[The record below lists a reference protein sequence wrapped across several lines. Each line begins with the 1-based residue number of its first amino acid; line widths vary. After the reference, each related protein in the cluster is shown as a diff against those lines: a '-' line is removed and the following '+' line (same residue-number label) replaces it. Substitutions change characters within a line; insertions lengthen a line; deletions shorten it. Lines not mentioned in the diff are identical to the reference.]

1 MVRTDG
7 NKKNSKHS
15 KKRKIRYGR
24 ILIFILFVIIVII
37 RVNFSLT
44 RPKNEN
50 NLGEISKEPEIV
62 VIPDTTI
69 HMSVIGDIMC
79 HSPNYTAAY
88 VAVTGTYDF
97 TPFFTNI
104 EKYISSAD
112 IAIGNLETTFAGK
125 SRGYSGYPTFN
136 SPSELG
142 VAMKEI
148 GIDVLGTA
156 NNHSMDKGYSGVV
169 STLDALDE
177 IGIDHMGTARSE
189 EEQSTIL
196 VKDVKGIKI
205 AFLAYTYG
213 TNGIAIPKDNSYCI
227 NLIDKDLIL
236 KHIQAAKEL
245 DVDLICVN
253 MHWGIEYQTAP
264 NAEQQELA
272 DFLFENGVDIILG
285 SHAHVLQKME
295 KRTIE
300 LEDGT
305 TKDGF
310 VIYSL
315 GNFISNQQDIG
326 TRDTV
331 ILDIQITKAGET
343 GDLTIDKV
351 DFVPVFNYNKGS
363 GTSDRYR
370 LIDLNT
376 TLKEYEDGTSD
387 ISQTLYNTFKSAF
400 DRITKIIQAV

>member
-1 MVRTDG
+1 
-7 NKKNSKHS
+7 
-15 KKRKIRYGR
+15 
-24 ILIFILFVIIVII
+24 
-37 RVNFSLT
+37 
-44 RPKNEN
+44 
-50 NLGEISKEPEIV
+50 
-62 VIPDTTI
+62 
-69 HMSVIGDIMC
+69 MSVIGDVMC
-79 HSPNYTAAY
+79 HSPNYNAAY
-88 VAVTGTYDF
+88 VASTGSYDF

-112 IAIGNLETTFAGK
+112 IAVGNLETTFAGK
-125 SRGYSGYPTFN
+125 ARGYSGYPMFN

-142 VAMKEI
+142 TAMKEI

-189 EEQSTIL
+189 EEQDTIL

-213 TNGIAIPKDNSYCI
+213 TNGITIPKANSYCI
-227 NLIDKDLIL
+227 NLINKDLIL
-236 KHIQAAKEL
+236 KHIEAAKEL

-264 NAEQQELA
+264 NKEQLDLA

-300 LEDGT
+300 LEDGS

-315 GNFISNQQDIG
+315 GNFISNQQDLG

-331 ILDIQITKAGET
+331 ILDIQITKNGET
-343 GDLTIDKV
+343 NKITIDNV

-387 ISQTLYNTFKSAF
+387 ISQTLYNTFKAAY